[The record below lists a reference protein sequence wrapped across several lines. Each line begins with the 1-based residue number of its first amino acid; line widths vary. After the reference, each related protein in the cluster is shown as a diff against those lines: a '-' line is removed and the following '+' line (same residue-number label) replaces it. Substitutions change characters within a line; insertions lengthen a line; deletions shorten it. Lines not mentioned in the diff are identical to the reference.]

1 MPSRASSR
9 NVRHEEPIGTL
20 LEVPVGAIFC
30 GRKATLIEIRQ
41 LGLLALA
48 ILISATQSVAAAPRD
63 RRDAGQSGQN
73 SAGTYK
79 GYPLSQWYR
88 TDGW

>member
-1 MPSRASSR
+1 MRKR
-9 NVRHEEPIGTL
+9 NTIFLMLRITEQTTARGSAL
-20 LEVPVGAIFC
+20 L
-30 GRKATLIEIRQ
+30 
-41 LGLLALA
+41 
-48 ILISATQSVAAAPRD
+48 SATQSVTAAPRD
-63 RRDAGQSGQN
+63 RRDAGQSEQN